1 MGVPTESR
9 EEEGQSTVPTRMNI
23 AELVEI
29 GRIVHREASAPCAG
43 PGELVVKTRAVGLCG
58 TDLKAFLRGH
68 PYFTPPCVLGH
79 EFTGTVAEVG
89 RGVKSFSIGDAVV
102 AAPYV
107 ECGTCGL
114 CRRDLGELCQ
124 NKAFVAGA
132 LQELLLLP
140 REIVEAATFRLPSGV
155 GFAVGSLA
163 EPVACVV
170 NGIERASVG
179 SRDSVLV
186 VGGGPM
192 GALLALMARSISG
205 RVVVSEIAPARIEAL
220 RGLGLPV
227 VDSSMESVP
236 QRLEE
241 AFGSPHADKVLIAVG
256 VGAVAEE
263 ALEWTAPGGTALL
276 FGGLPKGERLTI
288 DPFSIHY
295 RETAITGSFGFRLN
309 HFRAAV
315 SWIGEHASE
324 AAHIVTNTV
333 PFHDVAAG
341 FELGR
346 RAGGLKTVVTFGAGD
361 ED

>member
-1 MGVPTESR
+1 
-9 EEEGQSTVPTRMNI
+9 MNI

-29 GRIVHREASAPCAG
+29 VRIGHREASAPCAG

-89 RGVKSFSIGDAVV
+89 RGVKGFSIGDAVV

-205 RVVVSEIAPARIEAL
+205 RVVVSEIVPARIEAL
-220 RGLGLPV
+220 RGIGLPV

-256 VGAVAEE
+256 AGAVAEE

-295 RETAITGSFGFRLN
+295 RETAITGSFGFRLD

-315 SWIGEHASE
+315 SWIGEHPSE